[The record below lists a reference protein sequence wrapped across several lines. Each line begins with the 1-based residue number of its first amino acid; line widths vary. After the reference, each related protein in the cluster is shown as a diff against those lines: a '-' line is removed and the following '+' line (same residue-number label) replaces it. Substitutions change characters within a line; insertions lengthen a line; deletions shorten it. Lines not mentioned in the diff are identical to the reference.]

1 LKFTRCEVDWTKAL
15 RMQHLKRRLKRPK
28 EDEQIL
34 NTSPRHNTKRRPR
47 KEDKRNKNWIVSWFT
62 EPVRCGPDRLCR
74 EPCKHAL
81 DQLMDQ
87 TGLVCT
93 EQRSNDWKLLLSN
106 DSLGTGSSTVLEG
119 CNDQLM
125 WSMDR
130 TVRCALNQ
138 SGALIDKKFVSA
150 LQQL

>member
-1 LKFTRCEVDWTKAL
+1 
-15 RMQHLKRRLKRPK
+15 MQHLKRRLKRPK

-81 DQLMDQ
+81 NQLMDQ
-87 TGLVCT
+87 TGPVCT
-93 EQRSNDWKLLLSN
+93 EQRSNNWKLLLSN
-106 DSLGTGSSTVLEG
+106 DSKH
-119 CNDQLM
+119 
-125 WSMDR
+125 R
-130 TVRCALNQ
+130 T
-138 SGALIDKKFVSA
+138 IYSA
-150 LQQL
+150 GRVQRPADVEYGPNGPVCTEPVWCTHRQKVCICTPTTIIECGPIYSLLADHM